1 VHMNKKIPF
10 YDLYGEPFIRQ
21 EPGAVHVEDIA
32 YRSSELK
39 WEISPHRHNKLV
51 QIVIVFNNSWAAR
64 LDEREYQL
72 NGDWGVIIP
81 AGVVHGFHFKPRT
94 QGFVISID
102 DSFLVSNYGETS
114 LNQLLLK
121 PLTVEFENAARL
133 VHLKH
138 YIELLMYEIN
148 YNELGAPIAVEQLLK
163 LILLNIFRQKNTTLL
178 ASNARSRETE
188 IVVNFRSL
196 IELNYTSHMTIPDY
210 AEKLHIST
218 SKLNR
223 ICKSL
228 LNDSPKAI
236 AHQRLITEAKRRL
249 IYTTQTIDEIAL
261 HLGFKD
267 SAYFC
272 RFFKLATNTTPTL
285 FKQQSNI
292 N

>member
-1 VHMNKKIPF
+1 MKKNIPF
-10 YDLYGEPFIRQ
+10 YGLYGEPFIRQ
-21 EPGAVHVEDIA
+21 EPGDVHVEDIA
-32 YRSSELK
+32 FRSSELM
-39 WEISPHRHNKLV
+39 WEISPHRHNKLA
-51 QIVIVFNNSWAAR
+51 QIVIVFNNTWTAR
-64 LDEREYQL
+64 LDEKEYQL
-72 NGDWGVIIP
+72 NGYWGVIIP

-102 DSFLVSNYGETS
+102 DSFLISNHDETN
-114 LNQLLLK
+114 LNQLLLN
-121 PLTVEFENAARL
+121 PLTVEFENTARL
-133 VHLKH
+133 AHLNH

-148 YNELGAPIAVEQLLK
+148 YNELGTSIAVEQLLK
-163 LILLNIFRQKNTTLL
+163 LILLNIYRQKNTTQFT
-178 ASNARSRETE
+178 SGARSREAE
-188 IVVNFRSL
+188 IVFNFRSL
-196 IELNYTSHMTIPDY
+196 IELNYTSHMTIPEY

-236 AHQRLITEAKRRL
+236 VHQRLITEAKRRL

-272 RFFKLATNTTPTL
+272 RFFKLATSTTPTL
-285 FKQQSNI
+285 FKQQSNT